1 MEKDCSKCG
10 VPKSLEEFGKH
21 KNGLL
26 GRSSEC
32 KKCQSLRDRKNNK
45 LNKDKIKVYNKV
57 YNKNN
62 QKSILEYNKSYLKK
76 RYAEDPIYK
85 FKANTRSH
93 INVRLK
99 NFLKT
104 KKGSTLEYLGCD
116 WETYINHLEKQFDN
130 NMSWDN
136 HGVYWEVD
144 HIIPLSK
151 SGSFHYTNCQPLT
164 VSENRSKSNKL

>member
-26 GRSSEC
+26 GRNSEC
-32 KKCQSLRDRKNNK
+32 KQCQAKREKK
-45 LNKDKIKVYNKV
+45 YKDTHKGYTK
-57 YNKNN
+57 
-62 QKSILEYNKSYLKK
+62 EYNKKYKEQNREYTLE
-76 RYAEDPIYK
+76 YAKNYGKEKYQNDPIYR
-85 FKANTRSH
+85 FKSNMRTH

-116 WETYINHLEKQFDN
+116 WDTYINHLEQQFN
-130 NMSWDN
+130 SNMNWDN
-136 HGVYWEVD
+136 YGSYWEID